1 MAISYKPLW
10 HLMVEKNI
18 KKKDLK
24 SLANISANC
33 ISRMSKDEYIDLKTI
48 EKICLAFNCKI
59 EDIIKITEDKSKGE

>member
-33 ISRMSKDEYIDLKTI
+33 ISRMSKEQYVNLETI
-48 EKICLAFNCKI
+48 EKICIALDCRI
-59 EDIIKITEDKSKGE
+59 EDICEIKKE

>member
-33 ISRMSKDEYIDLKTI
+33 IARMSKEQYVNLETI
-48 EKICLAFNCKI
+48 EKICIALDCRI
-59 EDIIKITEDKSKGE
+59 EDICEIAKE